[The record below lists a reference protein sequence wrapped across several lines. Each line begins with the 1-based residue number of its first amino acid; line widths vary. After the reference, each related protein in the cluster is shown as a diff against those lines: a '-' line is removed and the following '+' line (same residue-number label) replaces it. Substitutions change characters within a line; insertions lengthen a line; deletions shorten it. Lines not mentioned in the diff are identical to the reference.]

1 MSSYT
6 NSMFDSIKTALSDAN
21 TKNKGGLY
29 REILKLTP
37 GNTYIVRLLPN
48 VADPKKTFFHYYTH
62 AWESFATGNY
72 TAEVS
77 PQTWGERDPIG
88 EDRLSISKHGTE
100 EEKDKAKA
108 IMRRENW
115 LVNAYVVNDPVNQ
128 DNNGKVKLIR
138 FGRQLHKIIMEAIE
152 GEDAEEFGARIFD
165 LSSSGCNFKIKCE
178 KQGDFPTYVSSRF
191 APPAEVAGLDDDN
204 IQEVYD
210 NIHDLESVFPVKSY
224 DDLKK
229 VLDEH
234 FHCKSPEQE
243 TFTDSAKEVQGRG
256 SVAYTPEAANVD
268 NTDTSEDD
276 DPLNDDKVKELL
288 DGLG

>member
-1 MSSYT
+1 MSTYS

-21 TKNKGGLY
+21 NKGAGGLY
-29 REILKLTP
+29 REIMKLTP
-37 GNTYIVRLLPN
+37 GNTYVVRLLPN
-48 VADPKKTFFHYYTH
+48 VKDPKKTFFHYYTH

-88 EDRLSISKHGTE
+88 EYRLSISKHGTE

-115 LVNAYVVNDPVNQ
+115 LVNAYVVNDPANP

-138 FGRQLHKIIMEAIE
+138 FGKQLHKIIMEAIE
-152 GEDAEEFGARIFD
+152 GEDADEFGARIFD
-165 LSSSGCNFKIKCE
+165 LTGNGCNFKIKCE

-191 APPAEVAGLDDDN
+191 APPTQVDGVDDDN

-224 DDLKK
+224 DQLKE

-234 FHCKSPEQE
+234 YHCKSSEDTFE
-243 TFTDSAKEVQGRG
+243 TTAGEVSTATAATAVVKEAVN
-256 SVAYTPEAANVD
+256 VAD
-268 NTDTSEDD
+268 DDDD
-276 DPLNDDKVKELL
+276 DPLEDDKVKELL
-288 DGLG
+288 DGLGD

>member
-1 MSSYT
+1 
-6 NSMFDSIKTALSDAN
+6 
-21 TKNKGGLY
+21 
-29 REILKLTP
+29 
-37 GNTYIVRLLPN
+37 
-48 VADPKKTFFHYYTH
+48 
-62 AWESFATGNY
+62 
-72 TAEVS
+72 
-77 PQTWGERDPIG
+77 
-88 EDRLSISKHGTE
+88 
-100 EEKDKAKA
+100 
-108 IMRRENW
+108 
-115 LVNAYVVNDPVNQ
+115 
-128 DNNGKVKLIR
+128 
-138 FGRQLHKIIMEAIE
+138 MEAIE